1 MYSGHMRKVQNP
13 TSSRGGVVGCSAG
26 KNSTKETIANND
38 SAPTKT
44 IYTVLYYKRKNKV
57 HKSKG
62 VSKLDGTLTVGSS
75 SSLSVIL
82 QSADT
87 RAIVYRG
94 GLRSSENNTATFEID
109 ETIQVGPYEVEILS
123 CDNNNDDSNANQTK
137 SNLNRKLLDT
147 TNAPRLLG
155 KKRLGLGGSN
165 LNRRAGLG
173 GSLRSL
179 VGQTRR
185 PTTVPSALEVRK
197 RTKSAVDSEESSSDD
212 ANISASGPLI
222 GSKTQAILPGFKRPI
237 LSRTKTK
244 TMNSISR
251 ASSITANRKRRAN
264 LLSSSAI
271 TATNSKDTTNGDG
284 NFFPGA
290 IGTLLVPHSI
300 RKSLRPHQIEGV
312 VFLWNCL
319 TGNGKVASVS
329 DHITEDDEVSPK
341 GCILSDEMG
350 LGKTLMT
357 IATISALHRQNRESV
372 STVLS
377 SLQIFDSCSCCSSKT
392 AYSCSQQRKNNTLLC
407 SIEVYRSMPII
418 FGRQLGTGVRQVAWQ
433 SRPAQTRSGE
443 ERRRRRAL
451 TNKSLW
457 RVYKTNI

>member
-1 MYSGHMRKVQNP
+1 MYSGRNVASNMRKAQ
-13 TSSRGGVVGCSAG
+13 SRGGVVGSSAG
-26 KNSTKETIANND
+26 KNSTNEKMTNND

-44 IYTVLYYKRKNKV
+44 TYTVLYYKRKNKV

-62 VSKLDGTLTVGSS
+62 VSKLDGTLTVVAGSS
-75 SSLSVIL
+75 SSLSVTL
-82 QSADT
+82 QSTDT
-87 RAIVYRG
+87 GAIVYRG
-94 GLRSSENNTATFEID
+94 GLRSNNGNNTATFEID

-123 CDNNNDDSNANQTK
+123 CDNDDGINKTNTTNFNPLIASNNNMK
-137 SNLNRKLLDT
+137 HRKLLDT
-147 TNAPRLLG
+147 TNAQRQLLG
-155 KKRLGLGGSN
+155 KKKLGLGGNNQS
-165 LNRRAGLG
+165 RRSGLG
-173 GSLRSL
+173 SKRSL
-179 VGQTRR
+179 AGTTRKPAVP
-185 PTTVPSALEVRK
+185 PTTSAVRK
-197 RTKSAVDSEESSSDD
+197 RARTPTESSIDEG
-212 ANISASGPLI
+212 NISASPLI
-222 GSKTQAILPGFKRPI
+222 GNMSRATTILPGFKRPI
-237 LSRTKTK
+237 LSRTKTN
-244 TMNSISR
+244 TMNIISR

-372 STVLS
+372 STIFSAAYIRFVLLLFLKNRLLLLS
-377 SLQIFDSCSCCSSKT
+377 TTQKQ
-392 AYSCSQQRKNNTLLC
+392 YSTLL
-407 SIEVYRSMPII
+407 YRGLS
-418 FGRQLGTGVRQVAWQ
+418 
-433 SRPAQTRSGE
+433 
-443 ERRRRRAL
+443 
-451 TNKSLW
+451 
-457 RVYKTNI
+457 